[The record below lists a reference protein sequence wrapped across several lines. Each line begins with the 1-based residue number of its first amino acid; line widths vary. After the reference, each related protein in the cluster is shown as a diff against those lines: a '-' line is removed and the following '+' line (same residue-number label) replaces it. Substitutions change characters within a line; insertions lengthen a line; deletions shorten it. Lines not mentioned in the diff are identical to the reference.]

1 MKWFLLISIFFL
13 QACFNLPENIRNPPS
28 VDLQPHDVLSD
39 SNKYQNNPVR
49 WGGRIIDV
57 ENKTD
62 KTNIQILIYPLN
74 FFGRPQLNQT
84 PLGRFVTVSK
94 QFLDPAVYTKDTAIT
109 VSGSLQGT
117 VEKMIGEKKITMP
130 LVATDVYHVW
140 RQYHYRPYNYFPHYG
155 YRHRFYPYYS
165 CRGRYRYYNCY

>member
-1 MKWFLLISIFFL
+1 M
-13 QACFNLPENIRNPPS
+13 
-28 VDLQPHDVLSD
+28 
-39 SNKYQNNPVR
+39 R